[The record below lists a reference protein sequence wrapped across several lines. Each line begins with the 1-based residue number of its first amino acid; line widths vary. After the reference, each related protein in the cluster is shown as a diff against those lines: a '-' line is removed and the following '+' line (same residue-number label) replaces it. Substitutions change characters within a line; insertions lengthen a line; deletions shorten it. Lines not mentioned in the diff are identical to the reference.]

1 MRVKSRS
8 EEVVNAIGKDIVNGV
23 ISPGER
29 LPKVEELS
37 EDYGVSRTVMR
48 EALQGLAA
56 RKIIRANQRSGTVVL
71 PRNEWQL
78 WDLSVMSWL
87 SESEQRNEKFLL
99 DLTEVR
105 LGLEPDAAALAA
117 KNATEEEKAK
127 ITACFERLEQT
138 LDDPKAWAAADYD
151 FHLSIIEATNNQLMA
166 GLLKLLH
173 KGLILSREKT
183 VTSLNEHTELQQEQP
198 TTEILNRH
206 RNLYEAVISGD
217 AEQAKSVMT
226 DMILRVR
233 QLIEATQEQQI

>member
-71 PRNEWQL
+71 PRDEWQL
-78 WDLSVMSWL
+78 WDLSVMSWIC
-87 SESEQRNEKFLL
+87 ESYQRKYKFLL

-105 LGLEPDAAALAA
+105 LGLEPYAAALAA
-117 KNATEEEKAK
+117 KHATEEEKAR
-127 ITACFERLEQT
+127 ITACFERLEPT
-138 LDDPKAWAAADYD
+138 L
-151 FHLSIIEATNNQLMA
+151 
-166 GLLKLLH
+166 
-173 KGLILSREKT
+173 
-183 VTSLNEHTELQQEQP
+183 
-198 TTEILNRH
+198 
-206 RNLYEAVISGD
+206 
-217 AEQAKSVMT
+217 
-226 DMILRVR
+226 
-233 QLIEATQEQQI
+233 